1 MENWLESRSKEGRKM
16 ANLFK
21 IAFRNLL
28 RYKRRTLLTASLVTI
43 GVVFVLL
50 FISISGSFKNMMVG
64 QMTDSMLGH
73 LEVHRKGYLASID
86 NLPLN
91 LNLKL
96 QAYQKLE
103 GILKQQ
109 PEVEAFSPRIK
120 FGGMFS
126 TFVETTNIRL
136 NGVYP
141 DLELKT
147 VPLLPSR
154 LTNGAKKTLEK
165 GEIWIPELMSKS
177 MKVNLGDT
185 VVVIATNKDGSVN
198 GRQFKVAGV
207 LESVTGPGGRDGYI
221 HIEDAM
227 EVLRMEEMEVSEVAI
242 RLKNFGQLHA
252 FSDKLE
258 RLLSGEVNKQG
269 KPIYEV
275 HTWEKLSPFYNI
287 ARMIDLMAFFIKLM
301 LIAVVLVSIM
311 NVMIMAVYERIREIG
326 TIAAIGTLPGKI
338 LSMFVLEGLFLGTMG
353 ALAGDLIG
361 LIIILILNRVGITFD
376 FGRETG
382 LVLSATIGPFDVLM
396 ISVIVIF
403 ISVVASLQPAYKAS
417 RMEPIKALRHV

>member
-1 MENWLESRSKEGRKM
+1 MR
-16 ANLFK
+16 NLFK
-21 IAFRNLL
+21 IAIRNLL

-50 FISISGSFKNMMVG
+50 FISISGSFKNMMIG

-91 LNLKL
+91 LNLRA
-96 QAYQKLE
+96 QAYKKLDD
-103 GILKQQ
+103 LLSKQS
-109 PEVEAFSPRIK
+109 EVEAFSPRIK

-141 DLELKT
+141 DREFKT

-154 LTNGAKKTLEK
+154 VTNGGKTTLEK
-165 GEIWIPELMSKS
+165 GDIWIPELMSKS
-177 MKVNLGDT
+177 MKVNIGDT
-185 VVVIATNKDGSVN
+185 VVIVATNKDGSVN
-198 GRQFKVAGV
+198 GKQFKVSGV
-207 LESVTGPGGRDGYI
+207 LESITGPGGRDGYI

-227 EVLRMEEMEVSEVAI
+227 ETLRMEEMEISEIAI
-242 RLKNFGQLHA
+242 RLKDFSRLHI

-258 RLLSGEVNKQG
+258 GILSEEMNKQG

-287 ARMIDLMAFFIKLM
+287 ARMIDVMSFFIKLM
-301 LIAVVLVSIM
+301 LIAVVLISIL

-338 LSMFVLEGLFLGTMG
+338 LSMFLVEGFCLGAMG
-353 ALAGDLIG
+353 AVAGNILGIV
-361 LIIILILNRVGITFD
+361 IILILNRFGITFD
-376 FGRETG
+376 FGRQTG
-382 LVLSATIGPFDVLM
+382 LVLHATIASSDVLV
-396 ISVIVIF
+396 ISLIVIF
-403 ISVVASLQPAYKAS
+403 ISVVASLQPAFKAS